1 MGQMPRSFSDTQPVW
16 PDTSASGE
24 ANVICVIIMLMF
36 RSVGKIS
43 FFSTFANG
51 AWLGIS
57 ATSSLTGDVSGG
69 GGRTTIVIMAVVM
82 VICIWQGLF
91 ICNTKPKIVTMM
103 VKFL

>member
-57 ATSSLTGDVSGG
+57 ATSLLTGHFHYVDRDVDHDNDG
-69 GGRTTIVIMAVVM
+69 
-82 VICIWQGLF
+82 
-91 ICNTKPKIVTMM
+91 
-103 VKFL
+103 